1 MYKIAYVLFCA
12 IVFIACHKKEDPADC
27 EPRVC
32 TEEFRSLLIS
42 FTDKDGK
49 GVAVKDYS
57 VINMSTGQLIKTRV
71 VASLTLV
78 AGTFVVIDDSQRG
91 KVSAAG
97 DELKITGTYETT
109 GQTKSAIVKVS
120 GGKCACHIEKISG
133 PEKIVFD

>member
-1 MYKIAYVLFCA
+1 
-12 IVFIACHKKEDPADC
+12 
-27 EPRVC
+27 
-32 TEEFRSLLIS
+32 
-42 FTDKDGK
+42 
-49 GVAVKDYS
+49 VKDYS